1 VGSAPCDRSSFNR
14 GPATMISGQETTP
27 SSNAL
32 YRRAIGHPALKSLI
46 CDGEF
51 LGPETIRSLLEA
63 ADGKQGCDLGMG
75 GRRALGRWKT
85 DSEGSAPRRLLGRY
99 NRVGPYSGASV
110 DIDAERP
117 AACERLLY
125 LLASRVLVK
134 GVNGQL
140 GLDLNDEWPLL
151 LWHGSG
157 IQVGRDYGE
166 LIRHRLPEMSHETGG
181 LAASAAYSTAGT
193 VMEAAVGTRGPPDQ
207 DRRERSPL
215 ASSGR
220 GEEGAEDAPAPRNG
234 ELLDDEGDLDGG
246 PVPAQCRHAN
256 R

>member
-1 VGSAPCDRSSFNR
+1 
-14 GPATMISGQETTP
+14 MISGQETTP
-27 SSNAL
+27 SSNGPL
-32 YRRAIGHPALKSLI
+32 PESNRPSRSESLI
-46 CDGEF
+46 GDGEL
-51 LGPETIRSLLEA
+51 LGPGTIRSLLEA

-75 GRRALGRWKT
+75 GLRALGRWKT
-85 DSEGSAPRRLLGRY
+85 GSEGSAPRRLLGRY

-166 LIRHRLPEMSHETGG
+166 HIRHRLPEMSHETGG
-181 LAASAAYSTAGT
+181 LAALPRTRPLERCWKRLSEHEDLRIRTERALPAG
-193 VMEAAVGTRGPPDQ
+193 VV
-207 DRRERSPL
+207 RS
-215 ASSGR
+215 G
-220 GEEGAEDAPAPRNG
+220 
-234 ELLDDEGDLDGG
+234 
-246 PVPAQCRHAN
+246 
-256 R
+256 